1 MCLRKQ
7 EELAAADRC
16 SGILMKLAR
25 AKEVP
30 QCKAGRTGAQLAESV
45 EAKLKEL
52 LEHLQRTPVPMKLA
66 VAR

>member
-1 MCLRKQ
+1 MAFNQ

-16 SGILMKLAR
+16 SSILLKLAR

-30 QCKAGRTGAQLAESV
+30 QCKAGRTGADLAEKV
-45 EAKLKEL
+45 EANLKEL
-52 LEHLQRTPVPMKLA
+52 LEHLQRVSVPMKLA